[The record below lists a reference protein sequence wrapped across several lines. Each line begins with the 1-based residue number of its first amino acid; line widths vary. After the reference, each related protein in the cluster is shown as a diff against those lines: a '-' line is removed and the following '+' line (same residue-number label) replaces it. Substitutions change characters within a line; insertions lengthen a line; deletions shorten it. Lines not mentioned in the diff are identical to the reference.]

1 MIPATQSIQ
10 TAAILR
16 IRRAN
21 PSDLADIGR
30 LQAAALRGFARRVHG
45 EEVIESLIPRIG
57 TFDAELVSDGTFFI
71 AEIEGEAVACGGW
84 SMREPSFMGS
94 EIELPTTAG
103 AVDVPHVH
111 GVFVHPLF
119 IRYGIGSALLER
131 IDSDLRG
138 QGFARARV
146 AATLAAEG
154 FFAERGWR
162 RQGAVFGALDG
173 GLIFVAMGM
182 EKRFASD
189 LRLAA

>member
-1 MIPATQSIQ
+1 MCRTSMACSCIRSSSATAS
-10 TAAILR
+10 
-16 IRRAN
+16 
-21 PSDLADIGR
+21 
-30 LQAAALRGFARRVHG
+30 ARR
-45 EEVIESLIPRIG
+45 
-57 TFDAELVSDGTFFI
+57 
-71 AEIEGEAVACGGW
+71 
-84 SMREPSFMGS
+84 
-94 EIELPTTAG
+94 
-103 AVDVPHVH
+103 
-111 GVFVHPLF
+111 
-119 IRYGIGSALLER
+119 LLER
-131 IDSDLRG
+131 IDSDLRA

>member
-1 MIPATQSIQ
+1 MTLATTYSSPA
-10 TAAILR
+10 AAILR

-21 PSDLADIGR
+21 PSDLADIRR

-45 EEVIESLIPRIG
+45 TEVIESLIGRIG
-57 TFDAELVSDGTFFI
+57 AFDEELVADGTFFI

-94 EIELPTTAG
+94 EIEVRGNAG
-103 AVDVPHVH
+103 VDVPHMH

-119 IRYGIGSALLER
+119 IRYGIGSALTER
-131 IDSDLRG
+131 IESDLRA

-162 RQGAVFGALDG
+162 RQGAVFGALEG
-173 GLIFVAMGM
+173 GLIFVGMGM
-182 EKRFASD
+182 EKRFASE